1 MIPTKIRLFVLCAAL
16 AACAD
21 KAPKTAQVSEA
32 LPNLPLPPDA
42 KFVDRSAGPDALQV
56 TLHSSA
62 SADYVTAYYR
72 GVFQK
77 GGWHL
82 VNEAKDAEG
91 VTVLFAQ
98 RDGPPLWVRI
108 QSDAGGTG
116 SVVQLSGAVTPK
128 GVTPKPRGK
137 TDSPAAKPTS

>member
-1 MIPTKIRLFVLCAAL
+1 MIPTRIRLLVLCAAL

-21 KAPKTAQVSEA
+21 RSSKTAQVNEA

-56 TLHSSA
+56 TVHSSA
-62 SADYVTAYYR
+62 SAEYVTAYYR

-77 GGWHL
+77 GGWRL
-82 VNEAKDAEG
+82 VNDAKDAEG

-98 RDGPPLWVRI
+98 RNGPPLWVRI
-108 QSDAGGTG
+108 QKDAGGNG
-116 SVVQLSGAVTPK
+116 SLVQLSGAV
-128 GVTPKPRGK
+128 VPRSNSK
-137 TDSPAAKPTS
+137 RDSLAAKPTS